1 MSIAVENRDG
11 RRRETDRSRCRVAV
25 QWNGDNSV
33 AGAREITPRAIVP
46 TTHLRPRCYHSRI
59 PGAYF
64 AHAVPHAIR
73 NVKGEKNSIQI
84 VMTMLEHKQF
94 DRTILRSV

>member
-1 MSIAVENRDG
+1 MV
-11 RRRETDRSRCRVAV
+11 
-25 QWNGDNSV
+25 V
-33 AGAREITPRAIVP
+33 AGKLIALAAEWLCNGMVTTRSLGREKLPRAIVP